1 MKKIGII
8 LSLLLFFSSNG
19 VTYAQG
25 IDMAEDRLKV
35 NLEKVY
41 PMGEETKWV
50 YKNIDGHRYKR
61 LWSISAQEW
70 LSPWIKIS

>member
-1 MKKIGII
+1 MKKIRII
-8 LSLLLFFSSNG
+8 LSLLLLFSCNG
-19 VTYAQG
+19 VTYAKG

-35 NLEKVY
+35 NLENPS
-41 PMGEETKWV
+41 PMRKETKWV

-61 LWSISAQEW
+61 LWSINAQKW